1 IFFRLRFPGLV
12 SWLTEGGVANRYG
25 GVIETETKEDDMAHI
40 LKQIADRLTG
50 LLPATPRFFPVMPS

>member
-1 IFFRLRFPGLV
+1 M